1 MAMPSIGEQLLNN
14 IRIVYGDVRIGIK
27 LLAEYI
33 DEIINGGLMIA
44 RLPTG
49 YGKSSLSPLLAAVIN
64 NYGYEYGIGR
74 VIHVLP
80 LRSIVQDLY
89 QTTKCLYGKYGSK
102 LGIKEGDTAYQAS
115 VMIDE
120 GHKDELFLSPLIY
133 TTLDSYVLN
142 FTKVTPY
149 RTRYASFEAA
159 RASIYTALTIFDEA
173 HLFAEV
179 NESRAYASLVT
190 IARSLLR
197 ARLPVI
203 VMTATIP
210 DSLVNKLITDTSPG
224 KCVILTMDNSRNNI
238 TEDDFRGCRNI
249 AFPDKDWGSTTKST
263 HEVLTVEGDGV
274 DEVVE
279 RVNQY
284 FKDGLSVLVVR
295 NTVKLATKTYRKLRD
310 RIKGR
315 VLLLHGRLTHG
326 DRNKVIQE
334 ITKETKERT
343 RGGKAGREGGEGQ
356 EPHVLIATQVIEA
369 GVNVS
374 YDALITDA
382 APLAQ
387 LIQRVGR
394 VCRFN
399 ECSGDGKTRINV
411 LYSNDEEYINE
422 AVKRV
427 YNPSLVERTITLL
440 GHTETEKLDWRVP
453 RSNDPNSYFNL
464 LNMIYQDYYN
474 NLKVDY
480 NIENSLEN
488 IDELVTIHRE
498 DAANY
503 LKKLCNFVRE
513 TQMITLITKYE
524 ECQGKEGKEV
534 LKCIE
539 ENSVNVDLKYLNRKI
554 NRTPLYTNLLKIR
567 DNQASILIAILQ
579 KEKIQ
584 IKEVEVPL
592 NKIIYNSAINCKK
605 LYDLNNYV
613 MAKAPK
619 NLDKERT
626 AIISLGFLTRENAY
640 VQSEGFEVDI
650 SR

>member
-14 IRIVYGDVRIGIK
+14 TRIVYGGVRIGIE
-27 LLAEYI
+27 LFAEHI
-33 DEIINGGLMIA
+33 DEVINGGLMIV

-49 YGKSSLSPLLAAVIN
+49 YGKSSLSPLLAAAIN
-64 NYGYEYGIGR
+64 NYGYEHGIGR

-89 QTTKCLYGKYGSK
+89 QTTKYLYGKYGSE
-102 LGIKEGDTAYQAS
+102 LGIKEDDAAYQAS

-120 GHKDELFLSPLIY
+120 GRKDELFLSPLIY

-179 NESRAYASLVT
+179 DASRAYTSLVT
-190 IARSLLR
+190 ISRSLLR

-249 AFPDKDWGSTTKST
+249 AFPDKDWGSTTKLT
-263 HEVLTVEGDGV
+263 HEVLTVKGDGV
-274 DEVVE
+274 GEIVE

-284 FKDGLSVLVVR
+284 LKDGLSVLVVR
-295 NTVKLATKTYRKLRD
+295 NTVKLATKTYRRLGEG
-310 RIKGR
+310 IKGR

-326 DRNKVIQE
+326 DRNKVVQE
-334 ITKETKERT
+334 ITEART
-343 RGGKAGREGGEGQ
+343 RGGKAGREGGESR
-356 EPHVLIATQVIEA
+356 EPHVLVATQVIET

-374 YDALITDA
+374 YGALITDA

-387 LIQRVGR
+387 LVQRVGR
-394 VCRFN
+394 ICRFN
-399 ECSGDGKTRINV
+399 ECDNDGSTRIYI
-411 LYSNDEEYINE
+411 LYSDNEEYRNE
-422 AVKRV
+422 AINV
-427 YNPSLVERTITLL
+427 YDPSLVKRTIASLQ
-440 GHTETEKLDWRVP
+440 HSKELDWRAP
-453 RSNDPNSYFNL
+453 RSDDPKSYFNL
-464 LNMIYQDYYN
+464 LNVVYQDYYN
-474 NLKVDY
+474 NLKVDHD
-480 NIENSLEN
+480 IENSLEN

-498 DAANY
+498 DATNY

-524 ECQGKEGKEV
+524 ERQGKEGKEV

-539 ENSVNVDLKYLNRKI
+539 ENSVNVDLEYLNRKI
-554 NRTPLYTNLLKIR
+554 NHTLLYTYLLKIR
-567 DNQASILIAILQ
+567 DNQVSILIAILQ
-579 KEKIQ
+579 GEKIQ
-584 IKEVEVPL
+584 IEEVEVPL

-626 AIISLGFLTRENAY
+626 AVIPLGFLIKNNAY
-640 VQSEGFEVDI
+640 IQGEGFEVDI
-650 SR
+650 SG

>member
-1 MAMPSIGEQLLNN
+1 
-14 IRIVYGDVRIGIK
+14 
-27 LLAEYI
+27 
-33 DEIINGGLMIA
+33 MIA

-102 LGIKEGDTAYQAS
+102 LGIKEGDAAYQAS

-120 GHKDELFLSPLIY
+120 GRKDELFLSPLIY

-343 RGGKAGREGGEGQ
+343 GGGKAGRESGEGQ

-440 GHTETEKLDWRVP
+440 GHTEKLDWRVP

-498 DAANY
+498 DATNY

-524 ECQGKEGKEV
+524 ECLGEENRDA

-539 ENSVNVDLKYLNRKI
+539 ENSVNVDLEYLNRDVDHA
-554 NRTPLYTNLLKIR
+554 PLYRNLLKIR
-567 DNQASILIAILQ
+567 GDRALILIAILREGRAQ
-579 KEKIQ
+579 VE
-584 IKEVEVPL
+584 EVEVPL
-592 NKIIYNSAINCKK
+592 NRITYGSVISCRR
-605 LYDLNNYV
+605 LYDLNKYV
-613 MAKAPK
+613 LARVKALG
-619 NLDKERT
+619 NLDKERAAT
-626 AIISLGFLTRENAY
+626 IPLGFLIKDNAY
-640 VQSEGFEVDI
+640 IQGEGFEVDI
-650 SR
+650 NG

>member
-14 IRIVYGDVRIGIK
+14 TRIVYGGVRIGIE
-27 LLAEYI
+27 LFAEHI
-33 DEIINGGLMIA
+33 DEVINGGLMIV

-49 YGKSSLSPLLAAVIN
+49 YGKSSLSPLLAAAVN

-89 QTTKCLYGKYGSK
+89 QTTKYLYGKYGSE
-102 LGIKEGDTAYQAS
+102 LGIKEDDAAYQAS

-120 GHKDELFLSPLIY
+120 GRKDELFLSPLIY

-159 RASIYTALTIFDEA
+159 RASIYTALTILDEA

-179 NESRAYASLVT
+179 DASRAYTSLVT
-190 IARSLLR
+190 ISRSLLR

-249 AFPDKDWGSTTKST
+249 AFPDKDWGSTTKLT
-263 HEVLTVEGDGV
+263 HEVLTVKGDGV
-274 DEVVE
+274 GEIVE

-284 FKDGLSVLVVR
+284 LKDGLSVLVVR
-295 NTVKLATKTYRKLRD
+295 NTVKLATKTYRRLGEG
-310 RIKGR
+310 IKGR

-326 DRNKVIQE
+326 DRNKVVQE
-334 ITKETKERT
+334 ITEART
-343 RGGKAGREGGEGQ
+343 RGGKAGREGGEGR
-356 EPHVLIATQVIEA
+356 EPHVLVATQVIEA

-374 YDALITDA
+374 YGALITDA

-387 LIQRVGR
+387 LVQRVGR
-394 VCRFN
+394 ICRFN
-399 ECSGDGKTRINV
+399 ECDNDGSTRIYI
-411 LYSNDEEYINE
+411 LYSDNEEYRNE
-422 AVKRV
+422 AINV
-427 YNPSLVERTITLL
+427 YDPSLVERTIASLQ
-440 GHTETEKLDWRVP
+440 HSKELDWRAP
-453 RSNDPNSYFNL
+453 RSNDPKSYFNL
-464 LNMIYQDYYN
+464 LNVVYQDYYN
-474 NLKVDY
+474 NLKVDHD
-480 NIENSLEN
+480 IENSLEN

-498 DAANY
+498 DATNY

-539 ENSVNVDLKYLNRKI
+539 ENSVNVDLEYLNRKI
-554 NRTPLYTNLLKIR
+554 NHTPLYTNLLKIR
-567 DNQASILIAILQ
+567 GNLASILIAILQ
-579 KEKIQ
+579 EEKTQ
-584 IKEVEVPL
+584 IEEVEVPL

-613 MAKAPK
+613 LAKAPK

-650 SR
+650 SG

>member
-14 IRIVYGDVRIGIK
+14 IRIVYGGVRIGIE
-27 LLAEYI
+27 LLAEHI
-33 DEIINGGLMIA
+33 DEVINGGLMIV

-49 YGKSSLSPLLAAVIN
+49 YGKSSLSPLLAAAIN

-89 QTTKCLYGKYGSK
+89 QTTKYLYGKYGSE
-102 LGIKEGDTAYQAS
+102 LGIKEDDAAYQAS

-120 GHKDELFLSPLIY
+120 GRKDELFLSPLIY

-149 RTRYASFEAA
+149 RTRHASFEAA
-159 RASIYTALTIFDEA
+159 RASIYTALTIFDET

-179 NESRAYASLVT
+179 DASRAYTSLVT
-190 IARSLLR
+190 ISRSLLR
-197 ARLPVI
+197 ARLPII

-210 DSLVNKLITDTSPG
+210 DSLVNKLITNTSPG

-249 AFPDKDWGSTTKST
+249 AFPDKDWGSTTKLT
-263 HEVLTVEGDGV
+263 HEVLTVKGDGV

-284 FKDGLSVLVVR
+284 LKDGLSVLVVR
-295 NTVKLATKTYRKLRD
+295 NTVKLAIKTYRRLREG
-310 RIKGR
+310 IKGR

-326 DRNKVIQE
+326 DRNKVVQE
-334 ITKETKERT
+334 ITEART
-343 RGGKAGREGGEGQ
+343 RGGKAGREGGESR
-356 EPHVLIATQVIEA
+356 EPHVLVATQVIEA

-374 YDALITDA
+374 YGALITDA

-387 LIQRVGR
+387 LVQRVGR
-394 VCRFN
+394 ICRFN
-399 ECSGDGKTRINV
+399 ECDNDGSTRIYI
-411 LYSNDEEYINE
+411 LYSDNEEYRNE
-422 AVKRV
+422 AINV
-427 YNPSLVERTITLL
+427 YDPSLVKRTIASLQ
-440 GHTETEKLDWRVP
+440 HSKELDWRAP
-453 RSNDPNSYFNL
+453 RSDDPKSYFNL
-464 LNMIYQDYYN
+464 LNVVYQDYYN
-474 NLKVDY
+474 NLKVDHD
-480 NIENSLEN
+480 IENSLEN

-498 DAANY
+498 DATNY

-539 ENSVNVDLKYLNRKI
+539 ENSVNVDLEYLNRKI
-554 NRTPLYTNLLKIR
+554 NHTPLYTNLLKIR
-567 DNQASILIAILQ
+567 GNQASILIAILQ
-579 KEKIQ
+579 EEKIQ
-584 IKEVEVPL
+584 IEEVEVPL
-592 NKIIYNSAINCKK
+592 NKIIYNSVINCKK

-626 AIISLGFLTRENAY
+626 AVIPLGFLIKNNAY
-640 VQSEGFEVDI
+640 IQGEGFEADI
-650 SR
+650 SG

>member
-1 MAMPSIGEQLLNN
+1 MTAMSLIGEQLLNN
-14 IRIVYGDVRIGIK
+14 IKVVYGDVRIGIK
-27 LLAEYI
+27 LLAEHI
-33 DEIINGGLMIA
+33 DDVINGGLMIA

-89 QTTKCLYGKYGSK
+89 QTTKYLYSKYGSK
-102 LGIKEGDTAYQAS
+102 LGIKENDVAYQAS

-120 GHKDELFLSPLIY
+120 GRKDELFLSPLIY

-159 RASIYTALTIFDEA
+159 RASIYTALTIFDEV

-179 NESRAYASLVT
+179 DESRAYASLVT
-190 IARSLLR
+190 VARSLLR

-224 KCVILTMDNSRNNI
+224 KCIILTMDNSQNGI
-238 TEDDFRGCRNI
+238 TEDSFRGCRNI
-249 AFPDKDWGSTTKST
+249 AFPDKDWSSTTKLT
-263 HEVLTVEGDGV
+263 HEVLTIKGDKV

-279 RVNQY
+279 QVDQY
-284 FKDGLSVLVVR
+284 LKDGLSVLVIR

-310 RIKGR
+310 RIKGK

-334 ITKETKERT
+334 ITKERT
-343 RGGKAGREGGEGQ
+343 GGSKAGRESGEGQ

-399 ECSGDGKTRINV
+399 ECSGDGKTRINI
-411 LYSNDEEYINE
+411 LYSNDEEYTNE

-427 YNPSLVERTITLL
+427 YDLSLVEGSITLL
-440 GHTETEKLDWRVP
+440 RRTEELDWRVP

-498 DAANY
+498 DATNY

-524 ECQGKEGKEV
+524 ECLGEENRDA

-539 ENSVNVDLKYLNRKI
+539 ENSVNVDLEYLNRDVDHA
-554 NRTPLYTNLLKIR
+554 PLYRNLLKIR
-567 DNQASILIAILQ
+567 GDRALILIAILREGRAQ
-579 KEKIQ
+579 VE
-584 IKEVEVPL
+584 EVEVPL
-592 NKIIYNSAINCKK
+592 NRITYGSVISCRR
-605 LYDLNNYV
+605 LYDLNKYV
-613 MAKAPK
+613 LARVKALG
-619 NLDKERT
+619 NLDKERAAT
-626 AIISLGFLTRENAY
+626 IPLGFLIKDNAY
-640 VQSEGFEVDI
+640 IQGEGFEVDI
-650 SR
+650 NG